1 MRIVRCLVSNRT
13 SYGVL
18 EENEDIHLLL
28 EEPYNGLNYISQR
41 VKMSEVKLL
50 SPVKPSKIV
59 AIGLNYREHAKEFG
73 KTVPEEPLIFLK
85 PPSAVIGNDEEI
97 IYPEMSKRVDYEGE
111 LAVVIGRQAFN
122 VSVKNAADYIFGYTI
137 MNDVTARDLQAKDV
151 QYTRAK
157 SFDTFA
163 PIGPWV
169 ETELNPQSLY
179 IKTYVNG
186 ILHQSGYT
194 SNMIFSIPYLVSFV
208 SNVMSLLPGDIIST
222 GTPPGIGPIRKGD
235 TVEVEVQGIGKLK
248 NRLR

>member
-1 MRIVRCLVSNRT
+1 MRIVRCLVSNSI

-28 EEPYNGLNYISQR
+28 EEPYNGLNYVAQR

-59 AIGLNYREHAKEFG
+59 AVGLNYREHAKEFG

-111 LAVVIGRQAFN
+111 LAVVIGRLAFN
-122 VSVKNAADYIFGYTI
+122 VSVRNAADYIFGYTI
-137 MNDVTARDLQAKDV
+137 MNDVTARDLQSKDV

-157 SFDTFA
+157 GFDTFA

-186 ILHQSGYT
+186 ILHQSGDT
-194 SNMIFSIPYLVSFV
+194 SNMIFSIPYLVSFI